1 MGCTKLRNVKWK
13 WNPFVWSRAA
23 IFVNVSLLTE
33 RFFKDLSGWLKEV
46 ELHLEK
52 IREFLVF
59 SLPIT
64 FLTV

>member
-1 MGCTKLRNVKWK
+1 MGCTKLRNVEWK
-13 WNPFVWSRAA
+13 WNPFVLSRAA
-23 IFVNVSLLTE
+23 IFVNVSLLAE